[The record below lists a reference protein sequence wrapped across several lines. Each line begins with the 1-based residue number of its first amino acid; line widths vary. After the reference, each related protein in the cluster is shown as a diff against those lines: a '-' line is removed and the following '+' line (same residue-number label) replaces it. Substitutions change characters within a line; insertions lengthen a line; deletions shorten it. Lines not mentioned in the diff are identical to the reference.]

1 MEIAGASQ
9 NYLESLVVP
18 DEEAVSANT
27 MRAAHLPKHKPPSP
41 PNLLR
46 CEAPVRQSRCAALCP
61 LLQSTGLLRRV
72 NFVRRPVPAP

>member
-9 NYLESLVVP
+9 NYLESLAVP

-27 MRAAHLPKHKPPSP
+27 HLPKHKPPSP